1 MSLKSER
8 RMRGKKNPLGDSF
21 PSKEEDGEK
30 CMRQI
35 GPTGGT
41 NGLRQLCGLA
51 GVAGQVGIGKKRKRQ
66 KLLQGHIFVLK
77 TD

>member
-1 MSLKSER
+1 
-8 RMRGKKNPLGDSF
+8 MRGKKNPLGDSF